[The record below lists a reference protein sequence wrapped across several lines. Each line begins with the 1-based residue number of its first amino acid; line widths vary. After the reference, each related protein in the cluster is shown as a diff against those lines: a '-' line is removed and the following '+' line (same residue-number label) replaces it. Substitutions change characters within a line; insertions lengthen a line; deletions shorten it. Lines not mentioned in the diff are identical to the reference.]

1 MGCSESRDAQDGDHG
16 PSAAKDA
23 SNANHKPPAK
33 RRPSPAG
40 DRPAV
45 NPDAAQVNDGGGGGG
60 GGGLQ
65 AGVLAAN
72 KPPRLLSPR
81 HLASPASTPLSNGVG
96 DSPKLKK
103 STSGVAPTLRRLSS
117 NDSVL
122 PPGLQARTETRASAQ
137 PHYALDELMEEGQH
151 LALFKQRQGHIGAAM
166 LCSPVHTYNV
176 GFFGPTEAGKTH
188 LLYTLIYGP
197 HYAEPA
203 ATDETRAEI
212 LYVSKGLD
220 EPRANFKI
228 VDTPGMATAG
238 HVAEET
244 RAHNLQAMALV
255 VALGSG
261 PSDVAEARRMLDEAA
276 AARQPFP
283 ILLLGTKSD
292 SRDAGTLQQL
302 EAKLGLPEAA
312 RGHPYTSATSS
323 VHSEAG
329 HSSAAKGLFGLY
341 ELLASQSGIYP
352 SVASPR
358 RKPSKRLIRNETGIP
373 SGRPEYLQP

>member
-1 MGCSESRDAQDGDHG
+1 MGCSDSREAQDGG
-16 PSAAKDA
+16 PSAGKDA
-23 SNANHKPPAK
+23 SSANNKPPAK
-33 RRPSPAG
+33 RRLSPAE
-40 DRPAV
+40 DRTAA
-45 NPDAAQVNDGGGGGG
+45 NPDAAQVNGGGGGGG

-65 AGVLAAN
+65 APAN
-72 KPPRLLSPR
+72 NKPRLLSPR
-81 HLASPASTPLSNGVG
+81 HVAGPSTPLSNGVG

-103 STSGVAPTLRRLSS
+103 TTSGVAPMLRRLSS

-122 PPGLQARTETRASAQ
+122 PTGLQARTETRAGAQ
-137 PHYALDELMEEGQH
+137 PHYALDELMEDGQH

-176 GFFGPTEAGKTH
+176 GFFGPSEAGKTH

-220 EPRANFKI
+220 EPRANFKV
-228 VDTPGMATAG
+228 VDTAGDATVG
-238 HVAEET
+238 HVAEEMRT
-244 RAHNLQAMALV
+244 HGLQGMALV

-261 PSDVAEARRMLDEAA
+261 ASDIAVARRMLEEAA
-276 AARQPFP
+276 AAEQPFP

-292 SRDAGTLQQL
+292 ARDAGTLQNL

-341 ELLASQSGIYP
+341 ELLASQSGIHP

-373 SGRPEYLQP
+373 YGRPEYLQP